1 MPVHATFS
9 FAGTWEG
16 KMNNLPGIDLTIEE
30 ADGKINGVMI
40 FYFQVRSDA
49 SAPWHVASESPIPL
63 LVPHA
68 ERKTFTFEVQYHKCH
83 TCPELRPNVK
93 FPMQLAGPDE
103 ALLWKPENEE
113 QEKKHP
119 LRRWST
125 KWRFVPKTSHS
136 RRTNV
141 APSPC

>member
-40 FYFQVRSDA
+40 FYFQERSDA
-49 SAPWHVASESPIPL
+49 SAPWNVASESPISL

-68 ERKTFTFEVQYHKCH
+68 ERKTLTFEVQHYKSHI
-83 TCPELRPNVK
+83 CPELRPNVK
-93 FPMQLAGPDE
+93 FRMELAGPNE
-103 ALLWKPENEE
+103 ALLCKLENEE
-113 QEKKHP
+113 QK
-119 LRRWST
+119 
-125 KWRFVPKTSHS
+125 
-136 RRTNV
+136 
-141 APSPC
+141 

>member
-1 MPVHATFS
+1 
-9 FAGTWEG
+9 
-16 KMNNLPGIDLTIEE
+16 MNNLPGSDRTIEE

-68 ERKTFTFEVQYHKCH
+68 EGKTLTFEVQYHKCH

-103 ALLWKPENEE
+103 ALLWKLENEE
-113 QEKKHP
+113 QEKNRA